1 MCDARHGALHLLAG
15 GEPVFVDGEWTAPE
29 QKRQLIDGAG
39 VDTGVLGLAT
49 LMAAYAMEGRIAR
62 VVGDVVARA
71 SRLLDVDRVWLFGSF
86 ARGTATSGS
95 DVDIAL
101 RVPRSSRAR
110 WARFV
115 LECQDEV
122 PALVDLDLV
131 DIDSCDPNLANEI
144 AATGR
149 VVYERER

>member
-1 MCDARHGALHLLAG
+1 
-15 GEPVFVDGEWTAPE
+15 
-29 QKRQLIDGAG
+29 
-39 VDTGVLGLAT
+39 
-49 LMAAYAMEGRIAR
+49 MEGRIAR
-62 VVGDVVARA
+62 VVGDVVARV
-71 SRLLDVDRVWLFGSF
+71 SRLLDVDRVWLFESF

-101 RVPRSSRAR
+101 RVPRSARAR
-110 WARFV
+110 WAIFV

-149 VVYERER
+149 VVYERQR